1 MSIFVFS
8 IQYKDCLRIKS
19 RKINNIAGIVFIWQK
34 RLFILSL
41 RKLFKDKPKE
51 PQTDSTVENKIEAS
65 ENTMK
70 ESKLTDSDYSRN
82 KLFKKGIN
90 LMADERMEEAAQA
103 FEDAL
108 RIDPGHVDSLLKLGY
123 ARFHMDDYS
132 RAMEAYNKVLQ
143 IDVTNADAWNLQGL
157 IFYKQK
163 NYEKALECVEKAID
177 SDPTD
182 GMAWYNKGCYH
193 SLLNHIPE
201 ALDAIKRSIE
211 IDVKNA
217 KKAVRDKD
225 FENVKADEGFRRI
238 VEVVVIESIRQGY
251 HKVGQI
257 VWTTMMGKA
266 EVEDA
271 ARKLM
276 EKGLIVKNEKKIGFQ
291 KIDEYEIVPELA
303 EKIGVE
309 KKGLLGTKKKNP
321 ILVQQL
327 KEISEAIQAVKE
339 SIENGDVKET
349 IANLDVFI
357 DPAKKGS
364 QMIEYFFEEHRE
376 IRLYKIRLGDR
387 GYEYLQANKQKILD
401 LLDSMETTVTKKLR
415 SAVAQN

>member
-1 MSIFVFS
+1 M
-8 IQYKDCLRIKS
+8 K
-19 RKINNIAGIVFIWQK
+19 
-34 RLFILSL
+34 
-41 RKLFKDKPKE
+41 KLFKGKPKE
-51 PQTDSTVENKIEAS
+51 PKVHPKVENDIQDG
-65 ENTMK
+65 ENIKK

-82 KLFKKGIN
+82 KLFKKGVAM
-90 LMADERMEEAAQA
+90 MADERMEEAAQA

-132 RAMEAYNKVLQ
+132 RAMEAYNKVHQ
-143 IDVTNADAWNLQGL
+143 IDVTNADAWNLKGL

-177 SDPTD
+177 SDPND
-182 GMAWYNKGCYH
+182 GMAWYNKACYH
-193 SLLNHIPE
+193 SLLNHISE
-201 ALDAIKRSIE
+201 ALDGLKRSIE

-238 VEVVVIESIRQGY
+238 VEVVVLESIRQGY

-257 VWTTMMGKA
+257 VWTTMIGKA

-276 EKGLIVKNEKKIGFQ
+276 EKGLIIKNEKNIGFQ
-291 KIDEYEIVPELA
+291 KIDEYDIVPELA
-303 EKIGVE
+303 QKIGVE
-309 KKGLLGTKKKNP
+309 KKGLLGTKRKSP
-321 ILVQQL
+321 ILVQHL
-327 KEISEAIQAVKE
+327 KEISEDIQSVKSSLE
-339 SIENGDVKET
+339 KGDVKEI

-376 IRLYKIRLGDR
+376 IRLYRIRLSDR
-387 GYEYLQANKQKILD
+387 GYEYLQANKQKMLD
-401 LLDSMETTVTKKLR
+401 LFDSMETTIMKKLR
-415 SAVAQN
+415 SEVAQN

>member
-1 MSIFVFS
+1 M
-8 IQYKDCLRIKS
+8 KS
-19 RKINNIAGIVFIWQK
+19 RKINNRTPGIVFIWQK
-34 RLFILSL
+34 HLFTLSL

-51 PQTDSTVENKIEAS
+51 PKTDSTEEYNIEPS
-65 ENTMK
+65 VNPK
-70 ESKLTDSDYSRN
+70 ESKLTDPDYSRN
-82 KLFKKGIN
+82 KHFKKGVSM
-90 LMADERMEEAAQA
+90 MADERMEDAVLA

-132 RAMEAYNKVLQ
+132 RAMEAYNKVHQ
-143 IDVTNADAWNLQGL
+143 IDVTNADAWNLKGL

-182 GMAWYNKGCYH
+182 GMAWYNKGCYQ
-193 SLLNHIPE
+193 SLLNHISE
-201 ALDAIKRSIE
+201 SLDALKRSVE

-238 VEVVVIESIRQGY
+238 VEVVVLESIRQGY

-257 VWTTMMGKA
+257 VWTTMIGKA

-276 EKGLIVKNEKKIGFQ
+276 EKGLIIKNEKNIGFQ
-291 KIDEYEIVPELA
+291 KIDEYDILPELA
-303 EKIGVE
+303 QKIGAE
-309 KKGLLGTKKKNP
+309 KKGLLGTKRKSP
-321 ILVQQL
+321 ILVQHL
-327 KEISEAIQAVKE
+327 REISEDIQSVKSSLE
-339 SIENGDVKET
+339 KGDVKEI

-376 IRLYKIRLGDR
+376 IRLYKIRLSDR
-387 GYEYLQANKQKILD
+387 GYEYLQANKQKMLD
-401 LLDSMETTVTKKLR
+401 LFDSMETTIMKKLR
-415 SAVAQN
+415 SEVAQN